1 MEHHG
6 IAPAEPGYPPLLR
19 ERLGA
24 DAPPLA
30 ARGAFRLLE
39 RFCLAAACTD
49 EIPGSALIAANDLLF
64 QVRETPCNYVGGWH
78 SVMETEIFRLALD
91 RRSAGWEGRSLTV
104 IRALSFRHQTP
115 VDFLTTRFGHGGPF
129 SNFPEKPEFLRRDA
143 TGEMLWLS
151 AAPDHLTEMTED
163 VIARRNQ
170 LACAMSHVVFLPYA
184 GPTSRTI
191 ALAAWILEHR
201 IPAFTSMD
209 EECAPLRELGVRG
222 LTRKAVRPFLEE
234 HGAFRPGWP
243 TPQECFGTGGAER
256 SKAPIPEDGSL
267 SGA

>member
-1 MEHHG
+1 MEHHELT
-6 IAPAEPGYPPLLR
+6 PADSAYPTLLR

-24 DAPPLA
+24 DAPTLT
-30 ARGAFRLLE
+30 ARGATRLLQ
-39 RFCLAAACTD
+39 RFCLATACTD

-64 QVRETPCNYVGGWH
+64 PVRETPCNYVGGWH

-91 RRSAGWEGRSLTV
+91 RRSAGWEGRSLTA
-104 IRALSFRHQTP
+104 IRALNFRHQTP

-143 TGEMLWLS
+143 AGEMLWLS
-151 AAPDHLTEMTED
+151 AAPEHLTEMTEE

-184 GPTSRTI
+184 GPNSRTL
-191 ALAAWILEHR
+191 ALAAWVLAHG
-201 IPAFTSMD
+201 IPAFTTMH
-209 EECAPLRELGVRG
+209 EESALLRELGIRG
-222 LTRKAVRPFLEE
+222 LARKGVRPFLEE

-243 TPQECFGTGGAER
+243 LPGECFVRTPPPSQPPPPPA
-256 SKAPIPEDGSL
+256 
-267 SGA
+267 